1 MRQKR
6 KKQLHFISGKM
17 AWFSLQLSLRGPE
30 MNFHCGKL
38 TRNEISLRGFCDIS
52 EESVHFAQKICSK
65 ILESSELHFLSTLN
79 IPKM

>member
-17 AWFSLQLSLRGPE
+17 AWFSLRLSLRGPE
-30 MNFHCGKL
+30 INFHCGKL

-52 EESVHFAQKICSK
+52 EES
-65 ILESSELHFLSTLN
+65 
-79 IPKM
+79 